1 MTFYNQRCFAV
12 LCSGKDILDQILSL
26 LSMPMIRAC
35 HVLESEDY
43 FLCNNRSNF
52 LKYQLEN
59 FFAKFQQAFSSAY
72 VRLVSPMT
80 FAVRARDGSPHVVE
94 ATYRDD
100 LDSLQWYC
108 SCGLRQRCSHIASVM
123 LVL

>member
-1 MTFYNQRCFAV
+1 
-12 LCSGKDILDQILSL
+12 
-26 LSMPMIRAC
+26 MIHVC

-43 FLCNNRSNF
+43 F
-52 LKYQLEN
+52 
-59 FFAKFQQAFSSAY
+59 AFSLELSFCLFKTFLWDFSQFFFFFFSAY

-94 ATYRDD
+94 ATHRDD

-123 LVL
+123 LVLSSLY